1 MLWSPVQVWKKP
13 GLQYLIDQTVDYIIK
28 DRCGCFFMAPLV
40 AKTSLWET
48 DPTPAWFITSDDL
61 FWCSDVY
68 GLSVWFQVFSVI
80 NWSAFLYCAA
90 IKSKIYDKAGFGQRR
105 GFLVIDSSP
114 LAAHTQFKKIK
125 RQSRW
130 MMLGYSDIPAAT
142 LLQLWVALDWETSL
156 IDWPPAWRPPWS
168 RGCPSWRTQWF
179 ASQEAT
185 QTTCPAALSRGH
197 LIDQNTERKECLM
210 LPLRIFY
217 QV

>member
-1 MLWSPVQVWKKP
+1 
-13 GLQYLIDQTVDYIIK
+13 
-28 DRCGCFFMAPLV
+28 MAPLV

-80 NWSAFLYCAA
+80 NCAFLYCAA
-90 IKSKIYDKAGFGQRR
+90 IKSKIYDKQV
-105 GFLVIDSSP
+105 LVHVVASLWLTAHPSP
-114 LAAHTQFKKIK
+114 LTRSLKKIK

-142 LLQLWVALDWETSL
+142 LLQLWVALGWETSL

-179 ASQEAT
+179 ASQEAN

-210 LPLRIFY
+210 LPLRIFS

>member
-1 MLWSPVQVWKKP
+1 
-13 GLQYLIDQTVDYIIK
+13 
-28 DRCGCFFMAPLV
+28 MAPLV

-48 DPTPAWFITSDDL
+48 DPTPTWFIASDDL

-114 LAAHTQFKKIK
+114 LFPHTQFKNIK

-142 LLQLWVALDWETSL
+142 LLQLWVALGWETSL

-179 ASQEAT
+179 ASQEAN

-197 LIDQNTERKECLM
+197 LIHQNTERKECLM
-210 LPLRIFY
+210 LPLRRRFLFILPAYYDQCTKQTLIPLISFRF
-217 QV
+217 VNKRKAVWERFD